1 MSILQQISLT
11 SLLSLVVLGCSPS
24 PPLRVPPAD
33 QITTDRPVTP
43 RPVTPSPTPQL
54 PTQPPPPTQPTP
66 RPPSQ
71 PSRPRPE
78 PTPLPP
84 VVEWRRCDSLGRAYA
99 TRVTL
104 ETANY
109 FVNVCQRGQGQ
120 DLTYFGQ
127 DRYDR
132 QRNIR
137 LPAVSI
143 EGGYEAV
150 SGNTTYRVQQKNAG
164 RWELVV
170 LQNGRRILREV
181 ARVAYSSPYQPQ
193 EPGSVTLVCRGNIG
207 QMVAYTV
214 RYADEHGFSQVRIE
228 NRDTGQL
235 VATGDVDYVGQN
247 EQGNPVF
254 KGNAGQADFT
264 VVGLQVPMQ
273 RGGEVSASYDGQ
285 WGRGRCH

>member
-1 MSILQQISLT
+1 MGILQKISLA

-33 QITTDRPVTP
+33 QITTDPPVTASP
-43 RPVTPSPTPQL
+43 SPSPSPSPTPQS
-54 PTQPPPPTQPTP
+54 PNRPAP
-66 RPPSQ
+66 RPPAQ

-78 PTPLPP
+78 PAPPPP
-84 VVEWRRCDSLGRAYA
+84 VVEWRRCDSLGRAYS

-109 FVNVCQRGQGQ
+109 FVNICQRGQGQ

-137 LPAVSI
+137 LPATST
-143 EGGYEAV
+143 ERGYQAV
-150 SGNTTYRVQQKNAG
+150 SGNTTYRVQQNNAG

-170 LQNGRRILREV
+170 LQNGQRILREV

-193 EPGSVTLVCRGNIG
+193 EPGSVTLICRGNIG
-207 QMVAYTV
+207 QMVRYIV
-214 RYADEHGFSQVRIE
+214 RYSDEHGFSQVRIE
-228 NRDTGQL
+228 NRNTGQTI
-235 VATGDVDYVGQN
+235 ATGDVDYVGQN
-247 EQGNPVF
+247 DQGNPVF

-285 WGRGRCH
+285 WGRGRCN